1 MAQRPSTIA
10 CADVPLDEA
19 RRMSWEP
26 RMDPARYHA
35 LKETIQSLDTTA
47 TRMLLPDGTS
57 LSTMKH
63 RILRVAEELS
73 MPLTIRSVPG
83 DFIVWGLTDDHL
95 QPAQEI
101 AARLQSARQSPQAVQ
116 RGRRRA

>member
-10 CADVPLDEA
+10 GADVPLDDA
-19 RRMSWEP
+19 RRMCWEP
-26 RMDPARYHA
+26 RRDPARYHA
-35 LKETIQSLDTTA
+35 LKDTIPSLETTA
-47 TRMLLPDGTS
+47 TRLLLPDGTS
-57 LSTMKH
+57 PRPMKH

-101 AARLQSARQSPQAVQ
+101 TARLQSARQSPHAVQ